1 MSEFVSWIRARF
13 DAFRTLSLPVR
24 TAVTVV
30 AMLAGSAVPVA
41 VLSVVAVGATSAA
54 FPDRNATAEERLDSP
69 TAAGEA
75 GPSEE
80 GASAP
85 KKAPAKGGSKP
96 AKGKRSAPSSR

>member
-1 MSEFVSWIRARF
+1 MSWIRARLE
-13 DAFRTLSLPVR
+13 AFRALSLPLR

-30 AMLAGSAVPVA
+30 AMLLGSAVPVVALSA
-41 VLSVVAVGATSAA
+41 VALGATSAA
-54 FPDRNATAEERLDSP
+54 FPDRNAAAEETLDSP

-75 GPSEE
+75 GRAEE

-96 AKGKRSAPSSR
+96 AKGKRSVPAPR